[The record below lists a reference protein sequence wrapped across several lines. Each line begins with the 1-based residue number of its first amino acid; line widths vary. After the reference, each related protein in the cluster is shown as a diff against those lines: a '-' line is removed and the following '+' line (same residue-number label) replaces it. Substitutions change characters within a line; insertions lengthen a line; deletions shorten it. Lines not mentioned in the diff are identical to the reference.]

1 MGHGSQRDSLFKRV
15 TKITILMSDPLKI
28 PVPFTVIGGFL
39 GAGKT
44 TLLNHV
50 LTQSTGIRCAVLV
63 NDFGDLNIDESLVS
77 SHEGQTISLTN
88 GCICCSI
95 SNDFNQTLISLLN
108 RIEEF
113 DQIVVEASGVSEPDR
128 IMDIA
133 RLDPELIPNGVVV
146 LVDAAEVKKNA
157 ADRYIGNIV
166 VKQLQTAELLIVNKT
181 DLVKDEKLAEL
192 QTWLEAVS
200 PNATRLN
207 TSEGV
212 IPLQMIFGDKLQSKV
227 FRKKSDSKKN
237 ETEETISTH
246 HNHQFK
252 SLVINSSK
260 RLDRKTFEVWCE
272 TLPSSVIRGK
282 GILYFEEKP
291 KNLWVWQKV
300 GGNFSI
306 KKFLGANSNSK
317 LVLIGTPEMPSA
329 LELKFPS
336 CSTSINE

>member
-1 MGHGSQRDSLFKRV
+1 MP
-15 TKITILMSDPLKI
+15 DPRKI

-50 LTQSTGIRCAVLV
+50 LTQSTGMRCAVLV
-63 NDFGDLNIDESLVS
+63 NDFGDLNIDKSLVS
-77 SHEGQTISLTN
+77 SHDGQTISLTN

-95 SNDFNQTLISLLN
+95 SNDFNQTLITLLK

-113 DQIVVEASGVSEPDR
+113 DQVVVEASGVSEPNR

-133 RLDPELIPNGVVV
+133 RLDPELSPNGIVV

-166 VKQLQTAELLIVNKT
+166 IKQLQTAEILIVNKT
-181 DLVKDEKLAEL
+181 DLVNNEKLAEL
-192 QTWLEAVS
+192 QEWLEDLS
-200 PNATRLN
+200 PNAARVN

-212 IPLQMIFGDKLQSKV
+212 IPLQMIFDEQLQSKV
-227 FRKKSDSKKN
+227 FHKKTYSEKN
-237 ETEETISTH
+237 GTEETISTH

-252 SLVINSSK
+252 SLVINISK
-260 RLDRKTFEVWCE
+260 KLDRKTFEVWCE

-282 GILYFEEKP
+282 GILNFEEEPEK
-291 KNLWVWQKV
+291 LWVWQKV
-300 GGNFSI
+300 GQNFSI

-317 LVLIGTPEMPSA
+317 LVLIGTPKMPSTH
-329 LELKFPS
+329 ELKLPS
-336 CSTSINE
+336 CLTSITE